1 MIKISLRNIIYSL
14 LFITCLVFASLM
26 KPVSAF
32 TCPEK
37 TIRENEPVSAL
48 SECNVEKTEGEKS
61 LMSNVNML
69 INVFT
74 SVMGFLA
81 VAMIIYGGFMLLTA
95 QGDPARI
102 KRGKDVVLYSVIGL
116 ILVMLAYAIVNFVM
130 NSGIKI

>member
-1 MIKISLRNIIYSL
+1 MIKNSLRNIIYSL
-14 LFITCLVFASLM
+14 LFITCLVFASLV

-32 TCPEK
+32 ACPEK
-37 TIRENEPVSAL
+37 TVRVGESVSAL

-61 LMSNVNML
+61 LMSNVSML
-69 INVFT
+69 INVFA

-81 VAMIIYGGFMLLTA
+81 IGMIIYGGFMLLTA

-116 ILVMLAYAIVNFVM
+116 ILVVLAYAIVNFVM

>member
-1 MIKISLRNIIYSL
+1 MIKISLRNIVYSL
-14 LFITCLVFASLM
+14 LFITCLVLASLV

-32 TCPEK
+32 TCPDK
-37 TIRENEPVSAL
+37 TVRQGESVSAL

-61 LMSNVNML
+61 LMSNVSML
-69 INVFT
+69 INVFA

-81 VAMIIYGGFMLLTA
+81 VGMIIYGGFMLLTA
-95 QGDPARI
+95 QGDPAKI
-102 KRGKDVVLYSVIGL
+102 KRGKDVVTYSIIGV

>member
-14 LFITCLVFASLM
+14 LFITCLVFASLV

-130 NSGIKI
+130 TNVTNG

>member
-14 LFITCLVFASLM
+14 LFITCLVLASLV

-32 TCPEK
+32 TCPDK
-37 TIRENEPVSAL
+37 TIREGESVSAL

-61 LMSNVNML
+61 LMSNVSML
-69 INVFT
+69 INVFA

-81 VAMIIYGGFMLLTA
+81 VGMIIYGGFMLLTA

-116 ILVMLAYAIVNFVM
+116 ILVVLAYAIVNFVM

>member
-14 LFITCLVFASLM
+14 LFITCLVLASLV

-32 TCPEK
+32 TCPDK
-37 TIRENEPVSAL
+37 TIREGESVSAL

-61 LMSNVNML
+61 LMSNVSML
-69 INVFT
+69 INVFA

-81 VAMIIYGGFMLLTA
+81 IGMIIYGGFMLLTA

-116 ILVMLAYAIVNFVM
+116 ILVVLAYAIVNFVM

>member
-1 MIKISLRNIIYSL
+1 MIKISLRNVIYSL
-14 LFITCLVFASLM
+14 LFVTCLVLASLV

-32 TCPEK
+32 TCPDK
-37 TIRENEPVSAL
+37 TVREGESVSAL

-69 INVFT
+69 INVFA

-81 VAMIIYGGFMLLTA
+81 VGMIIYGGFMLLTA

-102 KRGKDVVLYSVIGL
+102 KRGKDVVFYSVIGL
-116 ILVMLAYAIVNFVM
+116 ILVMLAYAIINFVM
-130 NSGIKI
+130 NNVINR

>member
-14 LFITCLVFASLM
+14 LFITCLVLASLV

-32 TCPEK
+32 TCPDK
-37 TIRENEPVSAL
+37 TIREGESVSAL

-69 INVFT
+69 INVFA

-81 VAMIIYGGFMLLTA
+81 IGMIIYGGFMLLTA

-116 ILVMLAYAIVNFVM
+116 ILVVLAYAIVNFVM

>member
-14 LFITCLVFASLM
+14 LFITCLVFASLV

-37 TIRENEPVSAL
+37 TIRKNEPVSAL

-116 ILVMLAYAIVNFVM
+116 ILVVLAYAIVNFVM
-130 NSGIKI
+130 TNVTNR

>member
-14 LFITCLVFASLM
+14 LFITCLVLASLV

-32 TCPEK
+32 TCPDK
-37 TIRENEPVSAL
+37 TIREGESVSAL

-61 LMSNVNML
+61 LMSNVSML
-69 INVFT
+69 INVFA

-81 VAMIIYGGFMLLTA
+81 IGMIIYGGFMLLTA

>member
-1 MIKISLRNIIYSL
+1 MIKNSLRNIIYSL
-14 LFITCLVFASLM
+14 LFITCLVFASLV

-32 TCPEK
+32 TCPDK
-37 TIRENEPVSAL
+37 TVRQGESVSAL

-61 LMSNVNML
+61 LMSNVSML
-69 INVFT
+69 INVFA

-81 VAMIIYGGFMLLTA
+81 VGMIIYGGFMLLTA

-116 ILVMLAYAIVNFVM
+116 ILVVLAYAIVNFVM

>member
-1 MIKISLRNIIYSL
+1 MIKISLRNVIYSL
-14 LFITCLVFASLM
+14 LFVTCLVLASLV

-32 TCPEK
+32 TCPDK
-37 TIRENEPVSAL
+37 TVREDESVSAL

-69 INVFT
+69 INVFA

-81 VAMIIYGGFMLLTA
+81 VGMIIYGGFMLLTA

-116 ILVMLAYAIVNFVM
+116 ILVMLAYAIINFVM
-130 NSGIKI
+130 NNVINR

>member
-1 MIKISLRNIIYSL
+1 MIKISLRNIIYFL

-130 NSGIKI
+130 TNVTNR

>member
-1 MIKISLRNIIYSL
+1 MSRISLRNIIYSL
-14 LFITCLVFASLM
+14 LFITCLVFASLV

-37 TIRENEPVSAL
+37 TVRVDESVSAL
-48 SECNVEKTEGEKS
+48 SECNVEKTDGDKS
-61 LMSNVNML
+61 LMSNVSML
-69 INVFT
+69 INVFA

-81 VAMIIYGGFMLLTA
+81 VGMIVYGGFMLLTA
-95 QGDPARI
+95 QGDPAKI
-102 KRGKDVVLYSVIGL
+102 KRGKDVVTYSIIGV

>member
-14 LFITCLVFASLM
+14 LFIICLVLASLV

-32 TCPEK
+32 TCPDK
-37 TIRENEPVSAL
+37 TVRQGESVSAL

-61 LMSNVNML
+61 LMSNVSML
-69 INVFT
+69 INVFA

-81 VAMIIYGGFMLLTA
+81 IGMIIYGGFMLLTA

-102 KRGKDVVLYSVIGL
+102 KRGKDIVLYSVIGL
-116 ILVMLAYAIVNFVM
+116 ILVVLAYAIVNFVM

>member
-1 MIKISLRNIIYSL
+1 MIKISLRNIVYSL
-14 LFITCLVFASLM
+14 LFITCLVLASLV

-32 TCPEK
+32 TCPDK
-37 TIRENEPVSAL
+37 TVREGESVSAL

-61 LMSNVNML
+61 LMSNVSML
-69 INVFT
+69 INVFA

-81 VAMIIYGGFMLLTA
+81 IGMIIYGGFMLLTA

-102 KRGKDVVLYSVIGL
+102 KRGKDVVLYSIIGL
-116 ILVMLAYAIVNFVM
+116 ILVVLAYAIVNFVM

>member
-14 LFITCLVFASLM
+14 LFITCLVLASLV

-32 TCPEK
+32 TCPDK
-37 TIRENEPVSAL
+37 TIREGESVSAL

-61 LMSNVNML
+61 LMSNVSML
-69 INVFT
+69 INVFA

-81 VAMIIYGGFMLLTA
+81 IVMIIYGGFMLLTA

-116 ILVMLAYAIVNFVM
+116 ILVVLAYAIVNFVM

>member
-14 LFITCLVFASLM
+14 LFITCLVFASLV

>member
-14 LFITCLVFASLM
+14 LFITCLVLASLV

-32 TCPEK
+32 TCPDK
-37 TIRENEPVSAL
+37 TIREGESVSAL

-116 ILVMLAYAIVNFVM
+116 ILVVLAYAIVNFVM

>member
-14 LFITCLVFASLM
+14 LFITCLVFASLV

-130 NSGIKI
+130 TNVTNR

>member
-1 MIKISLRNIIYSL
+1 MIKNSLRNIIYSL
-14 LFITCLVFASLM
+14 LFITCLVFASLV

-37 TIRENEPVSAL
+37 TVRVGESVSAL
-48 SECNVEKTEGEKS
+48 SECNVEKTDGDRS
-61 LMSNVNML
+61 LMSNVSML
-69 INVFT
+69 INVFA

-81 VAMIIYGGFMLLTA
+81 VGMIVYGGFMLLTA

-102 KRGKDVVLYSVIGL
+102 KRGKDVVLYSVIGV

>member
-14 LFITCLVFASLM
+14 LFITCLVFASLV

-130 NSGIKI
+130 ANVTNR

>member
-1 MIKISLRNIIYSL
+1 MIKISLRNVIYSL
-14 LFITCLVFASLM
+14 LFVTCLVLASLV

-32 TCPEK
+32 TCPDK
-37 TIRENEPVSAL
+37 TVREGESVSAL

-69 INVFT
+69 INVFA

-81 VAMIIYGGFMLLTA
+81 VGMIIYGGFMLLTA

-116 ILVMLAYAIVNFVM
+116 ILVMLA
-130 NSGIKI
+130 

>member
-14 LFITCLVFASLM
+14 LFITCLVLASLV

-32 TCPEK
+32 TCPDK
-37 TIRENEPVSAL
+37 TIREGESVSAL

-61 LMSNVNML
+61 LMSNVSML
-69 INVFT
+69 INVFA

-81 VAMIIYGGFMLLTA
+81 IGMIIYGGFMLLTA

-102 KRGKDVVLYSVIGL
+102 KRGKDVVLYSVIGV

>member
-1 MIKISLRNIIYSL
+1 MIKISLRNIVYSL
-14 LFITCLVFASLM
+14 LFITCLVLASLV

-32 TCPEK
+32 TCPDK
-37 TIRENEPVSAL
+37 TVRQGESVSAL

-61 LMSNVNML
+61 LMSNVSML
-69 INVFT
+69 INVFA

-81 VAMIIYGGFMLLTA
+81 IGMIIYGGFMLLTA
-95 QGDPARI
+95 QGDPAKI
-102 KRGKDVVLYSVIGL
+102 KRGKDVVTYSIIGV

>member
-1 MIKISLRNIIYSL
+1 MSRISLRNIVYSL
-14 LFITCLVFASLM
+14 LFITCLVLASLV

-32 TCPEK
+32 TCPDK
-37 TIRENEPVSAL
+37 TIREGESVSAL

-61 LMSNVNML
+61 LMSNVSML
-69 INVFT
+69 INVFA

-81 VAMIIYGGFMLLTA
+81 IGMIIYGGFMLLTA

-116 ILVMLAYAIVNFVM
+116 ILVVLAYAIVNFVM

>member
-14 LFITCLVFASLM
+14 LFTTCLVLASLV

-32 TCPEK
+32 TCPDK
-37 TIRENEPVSAL
+37 TVREGESVSAL

-61 LMSNVNML
+61 LMSNVSML
-69 INVFT
+69 INVFA

-81 VAMIIYGGFMLLTA
+81 IGMIIYGGFMLLTA

-116 ILVMLAYAIVNFVM
+116 ILVVLAYAIVNFVM

>member
-14 LFITCLVFASLM
+14 LFITCLVFASLV

-32 TCPEK
+32 TCPDK
-37 TIRENEPVSAL
+37 TVRQGESVSAL

-69 INVFT
+69 INVFA

-81 VAMIIYGGFMLLTA
+81 IGMIIYGGFMLLTA

-116 ILVMLAYAIVNFVM
+116 ILVVLAYAIVNFVM

>member
-1 MIKISLRNIIYSL
+1 MIKNSLRNIIYSL
-14 LFITCLVFASLM
+14 LFITCLVFASLV

-32 TCPEK
+32 TCPDK
-37 TIRENEPVSAL
+37 TVRVGESVSAL
-48 SECNVEKTEGEKS
+48 SECNVEKTDGDKS
-61 LMSNVNML
+61 LMSNVAML
-69 INVFT
+69 INVFA

-81 VAMIIYGGFMLLTA
+81 VGMIIYGGFMLLTA

-130 NSGIKI
+130 TNVTNR

>member
-1 MIKISLRNIIYSL
+1 MIKNSLRNISYSL
-14 LFITCLVFASLM
+14 LFITCLVFASLV

-37 TIRENEPVSAL
+37 TVRVGESVSAL
-48 SECNVEKTEGEKS
+48 SECNVEKTEGDKS
-61 LMSNVNML
+61 LMSNVSML
-69 INVFT
+69 INVFA

-81 VAMIIYGGFMLLTA
+81 VGMIIYGGFMLLTA
-95 QGDPARI
+95 QGDPAKI
-102 KRGKDVVLYSVIGL
+102 KRGKDVVTYSIVGV